1 MASQRQQVRELVGP
15 RHGGGWAASEDR
27 QVRLGTAGPNVQAGP
42 EWMLVSRTAF
52 SCALGYGPKILGCLV
67 VSELSVC
74 ALLLGNTLPSCLA

>member
-52 SCALGYGPKILGCLV
+52 LLCSWVRAKDSRLPGCQ
-67 VSELSVC
+67 
-74 ALLLGNTLPSCLA
+74 